1 MNKEKVLHLLGLAM
15 RAGKL
20 VTGEELTVADI
31 RKNKTKFA
39 FVASDASEN
48 TKKKIKDKCSYYN
61 VSWNDS
67 FAQSEISQAIGKTRM
82 VIGINDAGFAGK
94 FRELIKG

>member
-1 MNKEKVLHLLGLAM
+1 MNKEKILNLLGLAM

-20 VTGEELTVADI
+20 ITGEELTVKDI
-31 RKNKTKFA
+31 QRSKTKLV

-61 VSWNDS
+61 ISWNDDLQQAELS
-67 FAQSEISQAIGKTRM
+67 HAIGRKRM
-82 VIGINDAGFAGK
+82 VVGINDLGFANK
-94 FRELIKG
+94 FKELMKG